1 MSIPVFRPSKGDSL
15 IVRDT
20 MGHVAENN
28 ARSAH
33 HAITK
38 LDFAGRRPHTQG
50 TARFGQLSQSSFFAR
65 HNPQSKRV
73 RHIKGLLDF
82 PICSVHDDGYIA
94 NSRLNR
100 RPATMDDINLT
111 RKSWPLTKAPPQSA
125 PVARL
130 APLGRLPVHA
140 INYHPNHINPALQ
153 NHKINALEANTI
165 YGRYPMSYRE
175 RADPKFGLIPVTD
188 KWRDELRE
196 ITEQAGFGLPK
207 EIKQAQAEQPKRT
220 SVYSADT
227 GRLIPPPSRAMTRG
241 ASRQKHEQHD
251 LMYHIAAEGSN
262 ESLVLE
268 MLCQILQTDS
278 LNAVQSWLV
287 SAGEREKALVLD
299 MIKSAFSNEADYF
312 QRTVAEAYND
322 APAPPPPR
330 PSTNLPAN
338 MNVTNG
344 YGDVDIPS
352 PPPFAGRDI
361 RYQAVAEAAAG
372 LKTPK
377 KVENNQEKTIFDA
390 EGSLPKLDLKKK
402 NDSNDHPAL
411 RQRSHKPDVFKIE
424 HNSPRPATKNGKHPA
439 KLPPLSP
446 KHENGQEEQN
456 CDSWKPDDAVV

>member
-20 MGHVAENN
+20 MGHVTENN

-50 TARFGQLSQSSFFAR
+50 TSRFGQLSQSSFFAR

-125 PVARL
+125 PVARP

-153 NHKINALEANTI
+153 NHKINALEANAI

-188 KWRDELRE
+188 KWRDELRD

-299 MIKSAFSNEADYF
+299 MIKSAFSSEADYF

-322 APAPPPPR
+322 APAPR

-344 YGDVDIPS
+344 YGDVDVPS

-377 KVENNQEKTIFDA
+377 KVENNQETTIFDA

-446 KHENGQEEQN
+446 KHENGQEQN